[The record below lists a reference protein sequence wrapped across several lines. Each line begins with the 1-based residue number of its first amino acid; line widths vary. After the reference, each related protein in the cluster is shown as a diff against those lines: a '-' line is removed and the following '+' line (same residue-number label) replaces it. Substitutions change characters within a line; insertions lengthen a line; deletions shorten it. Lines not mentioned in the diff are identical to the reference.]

1 MLALA
6 KQEIPSGYSLR
17 NPDSSDPVILCDIP
31 GVTVRTGEMMDG
43 FSLKASVSV
52 LSNPTNMP
60 IQIKESAC
68 WQDGVLGVATWPSVE
83 FLQPGQSV
91 ELYVLFDVVQETNT
105 GKKARPRLLSQLN
118 GEVAQ

>member
-1 MLALA
+1 
-6 KQEIPSGYSLR
+6 
-17 NPDSSDPVILCDIP
+17 
-31 GVTVRTGEMMDG
+31 VTVRTGEMMDG